1 MAVINILE
9 DDEVIRGQLSQ
20 LLRDK
25 WYEVIENSDISSFNK
40 NDRKNIL

>member
-9 DDEVIRGQLSQ
+9 DDEVIRGQLSH
-20 LLRDK
+20 LLRGNG
-25 WYEVIENSDISSFNK
+25 YEVIENSDISSFNK

>member
-20 LLRDK
+20 ILRDNG
-25 WYEVIENSDISSFNK
+25 YEVIENSDISSFNK

>member
-25 WYEVIENSDISSFNK
+25 RYEVIENSDISSFNK

>member
-1 MAVINILE
+1 MTVINILE

-20 LLRDK
+20 LLRDNG
-25 WYEVIENSDISSFNK
+25 YEVIENSDISSFNK

>member
-20 LLRDK
+20 LLRDNG
-25 WYEVIENSDISSFNK
+25 YEVIENFDISSFNK

>member
-20 LLRDK
+20 LLRDNG
-25 WYEVIENSDISSFNK
+25 YEVIENSDISSFNK

>member
-20 LLRDK
+20 LLRDNG
-25 WYEVIENSDISSFNK
+25 YEVVENSDISSFNK

>member
-25 WYEVIENSDISSFNK
+25 GYEVIENADISSLIK
-40 NDRKNIL
+40 LIG